1 LEEDDYQDLAASLE
15 TFTSIRELSLSFD
28 SNEMGDACLD
38 ILVRSFAEYE
48 YLEKLSLNLNRND
61 LSAEAMVQLLNDIE
75 GLGMLKNLQIH
86 AKKNIRKVD
95 QKDLVRTALNKL
107 MCKNKMIDL

>member
-1 LEEDDYQDLAASLE
+1 
-15 TFTSIRELSLSFD
+15 
-28 SNEMGDACLD
+28 MGDSCLD
-38 ILVRSFAEYE
+38 TLVRSFAEYE

-61 LSAEAMVQLLNDIE
+61 LSAEALVQLLNDIE

>member
-1 LEEDDYQDLAASLE
+1 
-15 TFTSIRELSLSFD
+15 
-28 SNEMGDACLD
+28 MGDTCLD
-38 ILVRSFAEYE
+38 TLVRSFAEYE

-61 LSAEAMVQLLNDIE
+61 LSAEALVQLLNDIE